1 MFVFLKIQITLFKYI
16 YNKTEPTQAEP
27 GLPAATLRPAAGV
40 LPTHA
45 PDHTHPATDGPDRPT
60 NQNSLPDPAAGSVR
74 SYNST
79 FHVRR
84 GGPTNERA
92 TAGVTRPKC
101 PASLLVCTKTRFT
114 IHFT

>member
-1 MFVFLKIQITLFKYI
+1 MFVFFKIQRTLFKYI

-27 GLPAATLRPAAGV
+27 GLPAATFRPAAGV

-45 PDHTHPATDGPDRPT
+45 PDHTHPTSDGPDRPT
-60 NQNSLPDPAAGSVR
+60 HQNSLPDPAAGSVR
-74 SYNST
+74 PDNGT

-84 GGPTNERA
+84 GGPAHERT

-101 PASLLVCTKTRFT
+101 PTTFLIF
-114 IHFT
+114 